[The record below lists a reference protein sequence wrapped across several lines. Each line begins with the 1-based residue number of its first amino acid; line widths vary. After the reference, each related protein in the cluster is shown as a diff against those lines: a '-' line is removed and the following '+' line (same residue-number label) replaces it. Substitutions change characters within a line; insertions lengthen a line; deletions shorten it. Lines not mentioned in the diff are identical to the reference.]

1 MQLYLSKVND
11 TSYALIKKL
20 IVILMHEN
28 NDILKKTFNLSK
40 TTTKTT
46 KIRRIHKHSTNKF
59 TFQNCSD
66 FKQACYNHI
75 WIPSEQR
82 WSISNE
88 NAGFK
93 WCTNQINVAMG
104 TSKQRKRRN
113 TNGYKYISS
122 RKHDFNHKHWQTHKQ
137 IPQDG
142 SEYHRC
148 ARACMCPRNHTRIA
162 VTSCFLVYFFL
173 LSLFWPIL

>member
-1 MQLYLSKVND
+1 MYLSKVND

-46 KIRRIHKHSTNKF
+46 KIRRKHKHSTNKF

-93 WCTNQINVAMG
+93 WCTNQMLPWEHPNKGNAEIRMDTNTYLVQNMTLITSTDKHIN
-104 TSKQRKRRN
+104 K
-113 TNGYKYISS
+113 
-122 RKHDFNHKHWQTHKQ
+122 
-137 IPQDG
+137 
-142 SEYHRC
+142 YHRTDPNTTGVHV
-148 ARACMCPRNHTRIA
+148 RACVQEIIP
-162 VTSCFLVYFFL
+162 VLQSPLVF
-173 LSLFWPIL
+173 